1 LRRSSRNLKKFS
13 RGKRPCGLPRQR
25 ILLRDSRYE
34 MIYHLLW
41 YLRDWLT
48 HSMGFYAYG
57 DVMLRSVAA
66 VLTSFL
72 IALLLGPRIIRWLMR
87 KKIGDRPEFNH
98 TALNELTKTKANT
111 PTMGGLI
118 MLLAILTA
126 TLLWAKLTNP
136 FVQKAIVVVIWFGA
150 LGGVDDWLKLTADA
164 RRRSRDGLKAWEKLI
179 FQIGGAVLIASFLY
193 NDFANITDGKLFW
206 VPFYKHGL
214 PLANWMFIL
223 IAIFYLTATSN
234 AVNLTD
240 GMDGLAAG
248 CVAIASATL
257 ALLCY
262 VASETMT
269 RTSQVTWSS
278 YLLLPAIPQAGELSI
293 FYSAILGSVLGFL
306 WYNCHPA
313 QTFMGDVGSL
323 PLGAAMGYGALVTR
337 NEILL
342 LVIGGVFM
350 LELTSVVLQV
360 GYFKYTGG
368 KRIFRC
374 APIHHHFHLAGW
386 SEPQVVVR
394 FWLLA
399 AAFAALALA
408 TLKIR

>member
-1 LRRSSRNLKKFS
+1 
-13 RGKRPCGLPRQR
+13 
-25 ILLRDSRYE
+25 

-41 YLRDWLT
+41 HLREVFT
-48 HSMGFYAYG
+48 HRLGFYAYQ
-57 DVMLRSVAA
+57 DVMFRSVSAI
-66 VLTSFL
+66 LTSFF
-72 IALLLGPRIIRWLMR
+72 IALLLGPKIIRFLVR
-87 KKIGDRPEFNH
+87 KKIGDRPQFH
-98 TALNELTKTKANT
+98 HAALNELTKEKANT

-118 MLLAILTA
+118 IILAVLST
-126 TLLWAKLTNP
+126 TFLWAKLNNP
-136 FVQKAIVVVIWFGA
+136 FVQKAIVLMIWFAA
-150 LGGVDDWLKLTADA
+150 LGGVDDWLKLTS
-164 RRRSRDGLKAWEKLI
+164 RIRHRSRDGLKPWEKLI
-179 FQIGGAVLIASFLY
+179 FQFGGAVLIASFLY
-193 NDFANITDGKLFW
+193 ADFANIKDGKLLW
-206 VPFYKHGL
+206 LPFYKHGL
-214 PLANWMFIL
+214 PLANWAFVL
-223 IAIFYLTATSN
+223 IAIFYISATSN

-248 CVAIASATL
+248 CLGMVSLVL
-257 ALLCY
+257 AVLCY

-269 RTSQVTWSS
+269 RTSPITWAS

-293 FYSAILGSVLGFL
+293 FYSAILGAVLGFL

-313 QTFMGDVGSL
+313 QAFMGDVGSL
-323 PLGAAMGYGALVTR
+323 PLGAAMGYGALVSR

-342 LVIGGVFM
+342 LLIGGVFVI
-350 LELTSVVLQV
+350 ELITVVLQI
-360 GYFKYTGG
+360 GYFRYTGG
-368 KRIFRC
+368 KRLFKC

>member
-1 LRRSSRNLKKFS
+1 
-13 RGKRPCGLPRQR
+13 
-25 ILLRDSRYE
+25 

-41 YLRDWLT
+41 YFREIFT
-48 HSMGFYAYG
+48 HRLGFYAYQ
-57 DVMLRSVAA
+57 DVAFRSVAA
-66 VLTSFL
+66 ILTSL
-72 IALLLGPRIIRWLMR
+72 AIALVIGPKIIRWLMR
-87 KKIGDRPEFNH
+87 KKIGDRPEFH
-98 TALNELTKTKANT
+98 HATLNELTKEKANT

-118 MLLAILTA
+118 IILATVST
-126 TLLWAKLTNP
+126 TLLWAKLNNP
-136 FVQKAIVVVIWFGA
+136 FIQKAIVLVIWFAA
-150 LGGVDDWLKLTADA
+150 LGAADDWLKLTAGA
-164 RRRSRDGLKAWEKLI
+164 RQRSRNGLRPWEKLI

-193 NDFANITDGKLFW
+193 ADFVNIDDAKLFW
-206 VPFYKHGL
+206 LPFYKHGL

-223 IAIFYLTATSN
+223 IAIFYLSATSN
-234 AVNLTD
+234 AVNLAD

-248 CVAIASATL
+248 CVGMVSLVL

-262 VASETMT
+262 VSSETMARAT
-269 RTSQVTWSS
+269 PVTWAS

-293 FYSAILGSVLGFL
+293 FFSAVLGAVLGFL
-306 WYNCHPA
+306 WFNCHPA

-342 LVIGGVFM
+342 LVIGGVFVM
-350 LELTSVVLQV
+350 ELMSVVLQV

-368 KRIFRC
+368 KRLFRC
-374 APIHHHFHLAGW
+374 APIHHHFHLIGW

-394 FWLLA
+394 FWLLS

>member
-1 LRRSSRNLKKFS
+1 
-13 RGKRPCGLPRQR
+13 
-25 ILLRDSRYE
+25 
-34 MIYHLLW
+34 MIYYLLW
-41 YLRDWLT
+41 HLRAGERF
-48 HSMGFYAYG
+48 GFYAYQN
-57 DVMLRSVAA
+57 VVFRSVSAA
-66 VLTSFL
+66 LTSLL
-72 IALLLGPRIIRWLMR
+72 IALLIGPKIIRWLMR
-87 KKIGDRPEFNH
+87 KKIGDRPEFH
-98 TALNELTKTKANT
+98 HATLNELTKEKANT

-118 MLLAILTA
+118 IILSVIA
-126 TLLWAKLTNP
+126 STLLWAKLYNPDEKSYNP
-136 FVQKAIVVVIWFGA
+136 FVQKAIFLVVWFGA
-150 LGGVDDWLKLTADA
+150 LGGVDDWLKLTSI
-164 RRRSRDGLKAWEKLI
+164 RRFASQKRSREGLKVWEKLI

-193 NDFANITDGKLFW
+193 ADFVYIEDAKLFW
-206 VPFYKHGL
+206 LPFYKHGL

-223 IAIFYLTATSN
+223 IAIFYLSATSN
-234 AVNLTD
+234 AVNLAD

-248 CVAIASATL
+248 CVGIISLVL

-262 VASETMT
+262 VASETMGPAPAA
-269 RTSQVTWSS
+269 RSWAG
-278 YLLLPAIPQAGELSI
+278 YLLLPAIPQAGELCI
-293 FYSAILGSVLGFL
+293 FYSAILGAVLGFL

-313 QTFMGDVGSL
+313 QVFMGDVGSL

-342 LVIGGVFM
+342 LIIGGVFV
-350 LELTSVVLQV
+350 LELCSVVLQV

-368 KRIFRC
+368 KRLFKC
-374 APIHHHFHLAGW
+374 APIHHHFHLIGW

>member
-1 LRRSSRNLKKFS
+1 
-13 RGKRPCGLPRQR
+13 
-25 ILLRDSRYE
+25 

-41 YLRDWLT
+41 YLRAGERF
-48 HSMGFYAYG
+48 GFYAYQY
-57 DVMLRSVAA
+57 VIFRSIAA
-66 VLTSFL
+66 LLTSVL
-72 IALLLGPRIIRWLMR
+72 IALLIGPRIIRWLMR
-87 KKIGDRPEFNH
+87 KKIGDRPEFH
-98 TALNELTKTKANT
+98 HAALNELTKEKVNT

-118 MLLAILTA
+118 IILASLAA
-126 TLLWAKLTNP
+126 TLLWAKLNNP
-136 FVQKAIVVVIWFGA
+136 FVQKAIVLIIWFA
-150 LGGVDDWLKLTADA
+150 ILGGVDDWLKLTGFI
-164 RRRSRDGLKAWEKLI
+164 RHRSRNGLKPWEKLI

-193 NDFANITDGKLFW
+193 ADFVNIDDGRLFW
-206 VPFYKHGL
+206 LPFYKTGL
-214 PLANWMFIL
+214 PLVPWVFVL
-223 IAIFYLTATSN
+223 IAIFYISATSN

-248 CVAIASATL
+248 CVGMVSFVL
-257 ALLCY
+257 VVLCY
-262 VASETMT
+262 VASETMKA
-269 RTSQVTWSS
+269 RTIHVTWAS
-278 YLLLPAIPQAGELSI
+278 YLLLPHIPQAGELSI
-293 FYSAILGSVLGFL
+293 FYSAVLGAVLGFL
-306 WYNCHPA
+306 WFNCHPA

-342 LVIGGVFM
+342 FVIGGVFVF
-350 LELTSVVLQV
+350 ELLSVVLQV
-360 GYFKYTGG
+360 GYFRYTGG
-368 KRIFRC
+368 KRLFRC

>member
-1 LRRSSRNLKKFS
+1 
-13 RGKRPCGLPRQR
+13 
-25 ILLRDSRYE
+25 

-41 YLRDWLT
+41 YLRDAFT
-48 HSMGFYAYG
+48 HRLGFYAYQ
-57 DVMLRSVAA
+57 DVAFRSVAA
-66 VLTSFL
+66 TLTSLL
-72 IALLLGPRIIRWLMR
+72 IALLIGPKIIRWLMR
-87 KKIGDRPEFNH
+87 KKIGDRPEFH
-98 TALNELTKTKANT
+98 HATLNELTKEKANT

-118 MLLAILTA
+118 IIVATLAG
-126 TLLWAKLTNP
+126 TLLWSKLNNP
-136 FVQKAIVVVIWFGA
+136 FVQKAVLLIIWFGA
-150 LGGVDDWLKLTADA
+150 IGAADDWLKLTAGA
-164 RRRSRDGLKAWEKLI
+164 RQRSRNGLRPWEKLI

-193 NDFANITDGKLFW
+193 ADFINIEDAKLFW
-206 VPFYKHGL
+206 LPFYKHGL

-223 IAIFYLTATSN
+223 IAIFYLSATSN
-234 AVNLTD
+234 AVNLAD

-248 CVAIASATL
+248 CVGMVSLVL

-262 VASETMT
+262 VSSESMARATP
-269 RTSQVTWSS
+269 VTWAS

-293 FYSAILGSVLGFL
+293 FFSAILGAVLGFL
-306 WYNCHPA
+306 WFNCHPA

-342 LVIGGVFM
+342 LVIGGVFVI
-350 LELTSVVLQV
+350 ELLSVVLQV
-360 GYFKYTGG
+360 SYFKYTGG
-368 KRIFRC
+368 KRLFRC
-374 APIHHHFHLAGW
+374 APIHHHFHLIGW

>member
-1 LRRSSRNLKKFS
+1 
-13 RGKRPCGLPRQR
+13 
-25 ILLRDSRYE
+25 

-41 YLRDWLT
+41 YLQAGSRLHFW
-48 HSMGFYAYG
+48 AYK
-57 DVMLRSVAA
+57 DVVFRSVSAT
-66 VLTSFL
+66 LTSFVIAML
-72 IALLLGPRIIRWLMR
+72 IGPRIIRWLMR
-87 KKIGDRPEFNH
+87 KKIGDRPEFH
-98 TALNELTKTKANT
+98 HATLNELTKEKANT

-118 MLLAILTA
+118 ILASVLIT
-126 TLLWAKLTNP
+126 TVLWAKFYDPDEKLYNP
-136 FVQKAIVVVIWFGA
+136 FIHKAIFLMVWFGA
-150 LGGVDDWLKLTADA
+150 LGGVDDWLKLTAVS
-164 RRRSRDGLKAWEKLI
+164 RHRSRNGLNAWEKLI

-193 NDFANITDGKLFW
+193 ADFVNIKDAKLLW
-206 VPFYKHGL
+206 LPFYKHGL
-214 PLANWMFIL
+214 PLANWVFIL
-223 IAIFYLTATSN
+223 IAILYLSATSN
-234 AVNLTD
+234 AVNFAD

-248 CVAIASATL
+248 CVAIVSAVL

-262 VASETMT
+262 VTSETMG
-269 RTSQVTWSS
+269 RTSPVTWSS
-278 YLLLPAIPQAGELSI
+278 YLLLPHIPQAGELSI
-293 FYSAILGSVLGFL
+293 FFSAILGAVLGFL
-306 WYNCHPA
+306 WFNCHPA

-342 LVIGGVFM
+342 LIIGGVFVV
-350 LELTSVVLQV
+350 ELASVVLQI

-368 KRIFRC
+368 KRLFRC
-374 APIHHHFHLAGW
+374 APIHHHFHLIGW